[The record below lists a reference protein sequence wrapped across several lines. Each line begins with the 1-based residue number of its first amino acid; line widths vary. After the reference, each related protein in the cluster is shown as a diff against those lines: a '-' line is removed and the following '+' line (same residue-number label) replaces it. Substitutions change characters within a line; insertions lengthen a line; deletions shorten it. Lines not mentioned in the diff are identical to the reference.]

1 MAEQYAGLSLGVDV
15 SQVNNAVKSLQQFK
29 QANQDAAK
37 SVEEFVDQEQVAKTK
52 AKELAQELAKQ
63 RREFQSIQS
72 AIDPTAAKMD
82 RLRKASQQLD
92 QLWKR
97 GVVPDDTFFELG
109 AILETQQNKLN
120 ATKKALTEEGRAAIE
135 EAKAK
140 ERAAAEGRRFIA
152 GLQAQADAVG
162 KTRAELLEIKAAQ
175 LGVAAE
181 AAPFI
186 SQLKQQEKQ
195 MKLTG
200 ITAGQYSQA
209 MKMLPMQITDVVTSL
224 ASGMPIWMVA
234 IQQGGQIK
242 DSFGGIG
249 NTFKVLLSY
258 LTPMRIA
265 LGATV
270 GILGGMA
277 KAAWDAHSAQRE
289 LANALILTGGYA
301 GKTTGEFTRMAEEI
315 SSGTNATI
323 GAVSAIVTELA
334 KTGRYTK
341 TQIQDITRTTA
352 QWAAV
357 TGESSSKIT
366 SYFEAIADDP
376 VKGLAK
382 LNEQFNFLE
391 KGQLTHIAALEET
404 KGKTEAVTEAT
415 RIFADTMES
424 RLKDVADSAM
434 PLEKMWDDIA
444 KWSSKAWQDVKEG
457 MYGGLNL
464 LIDVVAATVEQVKYL
479 INQGDI
485 ALGEFV
491 ISAIQ
496 AVQKLPKMGDFG
508 KGIVAAQAEIVQKSK
523 QQNEELIKSI
533 EERNRRVA
541 AGERHYIEIM
551 RQQEQAAGYDA
562 SRKDQVRKEAEE
574 IAKRNKAQSKSL
586 EQGVKLTNQYEAD
599 ILALRAQLDVLR
611 EHKTINDRISQ
622 QRKDLWTQQA
632 KIKILEQEALK
643 RSLTDE
649 EKSVLANKNKI
660 LALAEQKAILGD
672 QIVEQQRLN
681 KLQDDSFKFITKMK
695 AAIAAEEKTSG
706 IGKIAAQRMKE
717 LEALKAS
724 YISKGG
730 AETDPQL
737 QEMMDKQME
746 FYKAEDRRRAD
757 WLAGGKA
764 AISDMVDSF
773 GDMYGNMY
781 DVAGNALS
789 GMTDMMAQFLATGE
803 ANFKDFAKSIISMI
817 IKMIVQ
823 MSIFNALSGL
833 GFGSSG
839 GSAGASASARSAGV
853 STAGIARSFVADG
866 GEVATAAME
875 PMARVGGGSLPEI
888 MRGFANGSN
897 ARGEYN
903 KGSGGGAGLVFTFG
917 DINVDIDNGSDP
929 KGIETGVRMIFNDMI
944 QRACSQGGEV
954 YNFVKGQS

>member
-1 MAEQYAGLSLGVDV
+1 MSEKYAGLTLGVDV
-15 SQVNNAVKSLQQFK
+15 SQVNNAVKSLK
-29 QANQDAAK
+29 DMKRANEEAAK
-37 SVEEFVDQEQVAKTK
+37 STNEFADSQSRVGKTSREM
-52 AKELAQELAKQ
+52 AREAAKQ
-63 RREFQSIQS
+63 RKEFADIEKI
-72 AIDPTAAKMD
+72 IDPTADKMRKLAQASRDLD
-82 RLRKASQQLD
+82 RLWAAGALPDKRFYQL
-92 QLWKR
+92 
-97 GVVPDDTFFELG
+97 GE
-109 AILETQQNKLN
+109 ILEAQNNKLI
-120 ATKKALTEEGRAAIE
+120 ASRLALTEEGRAAAE
-135 EAKAK
+135 NAAQKQKAANAAKTFLQGLEA
-140 ERAAAEGRRFIA
+140 EVSTI
-152 GLQAQADAVG
+152 G
-162 KTRAELLEIKAAQ
+162 KTRTELLEIQAAQ
-175 LGVAAE
+175 LGVSKQ
-181 AAPFI
+181 AAPLI
-186 SQLKQQEKQ
+186 AQLKGQTKQ
-195 MKLTG
+195 MQL
-200 ITAGQYSQA
+200 AGLSARQYAQA
-209 MKMLPMQITDVVTSL
+209 MRMLPAQITDVATSL
-224 ASGMPIWMVA
+224 AGGMPIWLVA

-301 GKTTGEFTRMAEEI
+301 GKTTGEFTKMAEEI

-599 ILALRAQLDVLR
+599 ILALRAQLEVLR

-839 GSAGASASARSAGV
+839 GSAGASAGARSAGV
-853 STAGIARSFVADG
+853 STAGVARSFVADG
-866 GEVATAAME
+866 GEVATAAIE
-875 PMARVGGGSLPEI
+875 PMARARGGSLPEV